1 MATARPAPREPKAS
15 ERGVPAVEKSCA
27 VCGATTALELIR
39 AGNMDITVC
48 VQATPCLARGRANGA
63 L

>member
-1 MATARPAPREPKAS
+1 
-15 ERGVPAVEKSCA
+15 VPAVEKSCA